1 MVREVVNA
9 SPRVAEMADFNGNLA
24 LHIACSK
31 GMREMVWTLLQRDAN
46 MAMQYNKN
54 GYTPLHLAAMNGKV
68 AVLEDFLS
76 MASSAFYQS
85 TKEGETIFHLVV
97 RYGRYD
103 ALLYLLHVCNGS
115 NLLHS
120 RDRYSNTLL
129 HLAIVGHRYQV
140 ITPHLKSPF

>member
-1 MVREVVNA
+1 MADVVRELLNA
-9 SPRVAEMADFNGNLA
+9 RPKLARTADSNGNLA
-24 LHIACSK
+24 LHIACNK
-31 GMREMVWTLLQRDAN
+31 GLREMGWTLLQRDAN
-46 MAMQYNKN
+46 MAMQYNNN

-76 MASSAFYQS
+76 MAYSSFFHS

-103 ALLYLLHVCNGS
+103 AFVFLFHVCNGA

-120 RDRYSNTLL
+120 RDRYSNTVL
-129 HLAIVGHRYQV
+129 HLAVAGQRYQV
-140 ITPHLKSPF
+140 N